1 MQEQQNDYL
10 ECSAGWAVVWL
21 ACGALTL
28 AVLETAQAGL
38 VGEAAQ
44 TGLGDVAGGAG
55 MDDKLV

>member
-21 ACGALTL
+21 AC
-28 AVLETAQAGL
+28 ETAQAGL

>member
-38 VGEAAQ
+38 VGEAA
-44 TGLGDVAGGAG
+44 
-55 MDDKLV
+55 

>member
-1 MQEQQNDYL
+1 M
-10 ECSAGWAVVWL
+10 VWL
-21 ACGALTL
+21 ACGALAL